1 MFARDREVYLDNAA
15 TTRVDP
21 LVVKEVI
28 AFFDKYYA
36 NPHGIH
42 FASVVAEGAIEKARE
57 KVAKVIKADPEDI
70 IFTSGGT
77 ESDNLAIIGA
87 ARALKQKGNH
97 VITSAIEHPAVTNTC
112 KYLQVEM
119 GFDVIY
125 LPVDR
130 TGRIDVEQLKES
142 IKPETILITV
152 MAANNEIGTVQPIN
166 EIGEYASDKGILF
179 HTDAVQAYGKIEIDV
194 NRMDIDMLSISGHKI
209 HAPKG
214 IGALYLKN
222 GGKDKNGRNYI
233 RPISF
238 GGGQERGFRSGTA
251 NVPGIVG
258 LGKAADLILA
268 NPQEPNRERAL
279 CKKIIEEVIK
289 LENSFINGHSEH
301 RLPNIV
307 NFGFRDLNG
316 AAILKALSEREIYCS
331 TGSACSAKTKD
342 VSPVL
347 HACGVAE
354 PDIYGCLRWSLSRFT
369 IEKDIE
375 YALAQLKEIVH
386 ESRKQCKKTYQTH

>member
-1 MFARDREVYLDNAA
+1 MFNRERDVYLDNAA

-21 LVVKEVI
+21 LVAKEVM
-28 AFFDKYYA
+28 AFFEKYYA

-42 FASVVAEGAIEKARE
+42 FASVVAEDAIEKARE
-57 KVAKVIKADPEDI
+57 KVAKVIEANPEDI

-77 ESDNLAIIGA
+77 ESDNLAIIGT
-87 ARALKQKGNH
+87 ARAVKQKGTH
-97 VITSAIEHPAVTNTC
+97 IITTAIEHPAVTNTC

-119 GFDVIY
+119 GFDVTY

-130 TGRIDVEQLKES
+130 TGRIDIEEFKKAIRNDTV
-142 IKPETILITV
+142 LITV
-152 MAANNEIGTVQPIN
+152 MSANNEIGTIQPIK
-166 EIGEYASDKGILF
+166 EIGEIASDKGILF
-179 HTDAVQAYGKIEIDV
+179 HTDAVQAYGKIPIDV
-194 NRMDIDMLSISGHKI
+194 NAMNIDLLSISGHKV

-214 IGALYLKN
+214 IGALYMKN
-222 GGKDKNGRNYI
+222 GGKDKTGRNYL

-258 LGKAADLILA
+258 LGKAAEIILN
-268 NPQEPNRERAL
+268 NPQELERERKL
-279 CKKIIEEVIK
+279 CEKIIQEVIR
-289 LENSFINGHSEH
+289 LGNSFINGHPIH
-301 RLPNIV
+301 KLPNIV

-316 AAILKALSEREIYCS
+316 STLLKALSERYIFCS

-347 HACGVAE
+347 SACGVSE
-354 PDIYGCLRWSLSRFT
+354 PDIFGCLRWSLSRFT
-369 IEKDIE
+369 IEKDVD
-375 YALAQLKEIVH
+375 YALSQLKAITGDF
-386 ESRKQCKKTYQTH
+386 RMRCKNA